1 VTNLPFA
8 VTDGDNLRNGATA
21 DKVVD
26 VYLGQ
31 YHSEKNF
38 RIMKSG
44 MGVNHVYLHLH
55 RRQDAMVT
63 AVSLAT
69 MLSNVMDSV
78 LPGKMTANKV
88 IDDLDNGI
96 VEYDRDGDAMRFSG
110 PPGLR
115 ENIFG
120 ILNVLGVKNRF
131 LLGF

>member
-1 VTNLPFA
+1 
-8 VTDGDNLRNGATA
+8 
-21 DKVVD
+21 
-26 VYLGQ
+26 
-31 YHSEKNF
+31 
-38 RIMKSG
+38 
-44 MGVNHVYLHLH
+44 
-55 RRQDAMVT
+55 MVT
-63 AVSLAT
+63 VVSLAT

-120 ILNVLGVKNRF
+120 ILGALGVENKF